1 MVERDE
7 FFQVRSEKLY
17 RLRQLGIDPYPAR
30 YKRTHTVQQALA
42 LLAKR
47 EASESSAQSRPVSIA
62 GRVTGI
68 RNMGK
73 AAFLDIRDGTGQI
86 QGHLQSDVLGSDFE
100 LLKELDLG
108 DFLGVRGKLIRTRRG
123 EPSVAAQSITLL
135 GKALRPPPEKW
146 HGLQDVQQRFR
157 QREVDLMS
165 NQEVRERFIL
175 RSKVVEG
182 IRRFL
187 NNRDFIEVETPIL
200 LAVAA
205 GGVAQPFAT
214 QHNALSR
221 TLYLRIATELHLKR
235 CIIGG
240 LDRVFEIG
248 RIFRNEGLD
257 ARHNPEFTTL
267 ESYQAYSDYNE
278 VMEMV
283 ETMVSTLATDLL
295 GDTKI
300 EIGSTTVDLKPPWKR
315 LSLRQAIITYAGLD
329 IEEYPEAQSLAAQM
343 RERNVAVTQEDSWGR
358 LVDKLLG
365 DKVEPNLVQPTFLID
380 YPVEMTPLA
389 KRIPG
394 NPRYVER
401 FEGFINGM
409 EVCNAYSELNDP
421 IEQRLRFE
429 EQEELRKGHGGENF
443 DRLDEEFLT
452 AVEYGMPPTGGLGM
466 GIDRLM
472 MMLSGQSTIREVV
485 LFPHLSWSQED
496 IFREVDRR
504 VQEVRESAPDATAEH
519 IYKLLDSELP
529 NEVRTRVADG
539 ELRSRIEQRS

>member
-1 MVERDE
+1 MEE
-7 FFQVRSEKLY
+7 LF
-17 RLRQLGIDPYPAR
+17 I
-30 YKRTHTVQQALA
+30 
-42 LLAKR
+42 
-47 EASESSAQSRPVSIA
+47 VS
-62 GRVTGI
+62 
-68 RNMGK
+68 
-73 AAFLDIRDGTGQI
+73 D
-86 QGHLQSDVLGSDFE
+86 
-100 LLKELDLG
+100 
-108 DFLGVRGKLIRTRRG
+108 
-123 EPSVAAQSITLL
+123 
-135 GKALRPPPEKW
+135 
-146 HGLQDVQQRFR
+146 
-157 QREVDLMS
+157 
-165 NQEVRERFIL
+165 
-175 RSKVVEG
+175 
-182 IRRFL
+182 
-187 NNRDFIEVETPIL
+187 
-200 LAVAA
+200 
-205 GGVAQPFAT
+205 
-214 QHNALSR
+214 
-221 TLYLRIATELHLKR
+221 
-235 CIIGG
+235 
-240 LDRVFEIG
+240 
-248 RIFRNEGLD
+248 
-257 ARHNPEFTTL
+257 RHNPEFTTL

-394 NPRYVER
+394 NPKYVER